1 MEFFYTCSTLFYT
14 STLLRFRINFLT
26 LLISNGLS
34 FQILSWHAR
43 CIILVERRNE
53 PTSSS
58 KVQLIN
64 NNIHNKKIT
73 HMKKLF
79 FAAFAA
85 FVMVSVSN
93 VFANNSMSSLS
104 TALPQ
109 DTTTVD
115 TVAPAEQPAEQP
127 AETPAETPTQTE
139 DSTVSATGADDTAMM
154 MFSDST
160 EVDTTKSDVTP
171 DVA

>member
-1 MEFFYTCSTLFYT
+1 
-14 STLLRFRINFLT
+14 
-26 LLISNGLS
+26 
-34 FQILSWHAR
+34 
-43 CIILVERRNE
+43 
-53 PTSSS
+53 
-58 KVQLIN
+58 
-64 NNIHNKKIT
+64 
-73 HMKKLF
+73 MKKLF

-93 VFANNSMSSLS
+93 VFANNSMSGINN
-104 TALPQ
+104 ALPQ

-127 AETPAETPTQTE
+127 VEQPADAPVETEAE
-139 DSTVSATGADDTAMM
+139 DSTVSATCADDTAMM

-160 EVDTTKSDVTP
+160 EVDTTKAEVAP